1 MDGLPPAPLIVWET
15 IAMNLDIYAEARTR
29 RSVKKP
35 AAQKIP
41 TWNHV
46 RGNQDLDRLDPK
58 TRRIVLALRRLYGT
72 A

>member
-1 MDGLPPAPLIVWET
+1 
-15 IAMNLDIYAEARTR
+15 MNLDIYAEARTR